1 MATKQDVVE
10 SIQLGIDRVQ
20 STFGSLTDEQLH
32 TTVHQGDG
40 GWTAK
45 HILAHLASR
54 GSNYERLINMAETG
68 ASLPTGNI
76 DFNAMN
82 QTAVDALANKSRDEL
97 LVQFRDGHEGL
108 IERVQGLPDDL
119 LEKTIALPMGDVAL
133 GDVLMR
139 GGGLHSINHAIE
151 VEQALGVGE
160 AF

>member
-1 MATKQDVVE
+1 MATKQDAAE

-20 STFGSLTDEQLH
+20 STFGSLTDEQLK
-32 TTVHQGDG
+32 TTIHQAAG

-45 HILAHLASR
+45 QILAHLASR
-54 GSNYERLINMAETG
+54 EPNYERLINMAETG

-82 QTAVDALANKSRDEL
+82 QEAVDQVVDRSRDEL
-97 LVQFRDGHEGL
+97 LAQFRDAHEGL
-108 IERVQGLPDDL
+108 ITRVQGLPDDL
-119 LEKTIALPMGDVAL
+119 LDKTIALPMGDVAL

-151 VEQALGVGE
+151 VEQALGTGN
-160 AF
+160 